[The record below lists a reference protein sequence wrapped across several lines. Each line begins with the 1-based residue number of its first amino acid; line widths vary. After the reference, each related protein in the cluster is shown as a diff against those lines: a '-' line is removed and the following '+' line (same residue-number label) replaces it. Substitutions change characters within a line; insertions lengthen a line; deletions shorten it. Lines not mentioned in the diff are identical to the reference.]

1 MIRIIVLFVAACS
14 VASALPTSPVMSR
27 SHGVVA
33 RQPFRPNRMEPA
45 PVDVTF
51 KRDIMIPDRGEDA
64 SVEKEA
70 KLHFAEVLSE
80 IQSLGQDEEAQSG
93 EKGNSL
99 ERYASKRSMERLP
112 MEEEFLSSDEDH
124 SEEEH
129 AGLQPVG
136 VRWEAAKRLEAATS
150 AAPAKPTKPVSEGE
164 TEEEDSEASGV
175 EGQHEKMCVITLE
188 MLEDLPFEEF
198 IPVAKHADE
207 HGHID
212 GVAGKVIIGDAIIPV
227 AGAIGVVPCQKLQ
240 KKFQQIHHHKSVE
253 RQMPIENY
261 LK

>member
-1 MIRIIVLFVAACS
+1 MIRIIVLFAAACS

-51 KRDIMIPDRGEDA
+51 KRDVMIPDRGEDT

-80 IQSLGQDEEAQSG
+80 IESLGEDEEAQSG

-99 ERYASKRSMERLP
+99 ERYASKRSMEHLP
-112 MEEEFLSSDEDH
+112 MEEEFLSSDEVH

-129 AGLQPVG
+129 AGPRPVG
-136 VRWEAAKRLEAATS
+136 VRSQISKRLEAPTS
-150 AAPAKPTKPVSEGE
+150 ATPAKPTKPVSEGE
-164 TEEEDSEASGV
+164 TEEEDSKASSV
-175 EGQHEKMCVITLE
+175 EGQHEQMCAITLE
-188 MLEDLPFEEF
+188 MLVDLPFEKF
-198 IPVAKHADE
+198 IPVAKHVDV
-207 HGHID
+207 HGHVN
-212 GVAGKVIIGDAIIPV
+212 GVAGEVIIGEKIFPV
-227 AGAIGVVPCQKLQ
+227 AGAIGVVPCKELQ
-240 KKFQQIHHHKSVE
+240 KKLQQIHHHKSVE
-253 RQMPIENY
+253 REMPIMNY